1 MYLNI
6 KNKIEIILYKFIK
19 LILVSVFKRNGDVLP
34 LYLLKKLDKNLIDN
48 FARDINSINIPAI
61 FVTGTNGKTTT
72 ANLIASGLNKA
83 GMKVCSNINGANM
96 TNGIFGSVI
105 GCYSFNS
112 KFNADILVIETDEKV
127 FPYIISKINPALI
140 VITNFYRDQLD
151 RYGEVNTT
159 MLSIKKS
166 IESLKTFPV
175 LILPSNEPLASFVG
189 FNTKNKKFYFN
200 VKSEKQ
206 ALNGNYSNY
215 NKNNKNNNDN
225 SNGKNDKNNND
236 NNDNNSNDKNSKNNN
251 DKRNNDTFKNNMLN
265 KNFEDHSLCER
276 EKKNDNITLSDAI
289 SCPQCGNILSACFNA
304 HYTMI
309 NYYCNYCGYKNTA
322 ADVEA
327 ELIGNDY
334 IAFNFK
340 NIEEFNSKVKNEDFN
355 FMPSSKVKNNDFNF
369 KPSIQGY
376 YNILNYMAAFL
387 VLKFYC
393 IDDEI
398 IKRTFENYFTKFGR
412 SFKKMFQGIECSIDL
427 VKNPSGFNNVLEKI
441 FEKDDC
447 IDALFAFSDRDADG
461 RDVSWIWDVNFEKYM
476 NKFNNIII
484 TGLRPYD
491 MAIRLKTAGI
501 DIKKIKVN
509 HSVKKAFNEI
519 INSISDNNYC
529 IDKLKEDISTN
540 INNKLNNG
548 KNNNINKKNSNAG
561 QSYAADRYNCNS
573 VCNNYNCY
581 AHNNKKK
588 LKKLYIFSTY
598 TELSNLEKIIV

>member
-6 KNKIEIILYKFIK
+6 KNKIEIILYKFFK
-19 LILVSVFKRNGDVLP
+19 LILVAVFKRNGDVLP

-48 FARDINSINIPAI
+48 FSRDINAMNIPVI

-96 TNGIFGSVI
+96 ANGIFGSI
-105 GCYSFNS
+105 IERYSCNG
-112 KFNADILVIETDEKV
+112 KFNADIMVIETDEKV
-127 FPYIISKINPALI
+127 FPYIISKINPALV

-166 IESLKTFPV
+166 IQSLKTLPV

-200 VKSEKQ
+200 VKSEKKE
-206 ALNGNYSNY
+206 LNSD
-215 NKNNKNNNDN
+215 NKNNNAH
-225 SNGKNDKNNND
+225 NNIAL
-236 NNDNNSNDKNSKNNN
+236 
-251 DKRNNDTFKNNMLN
+251 T
-265 KNFEDHSLCER
+265 
-276 EKKNDNITLSDAI
+276 DAI
-289 SCPQCGNILSACFNA
+289 SCPQCGNILSAYFNA
-304 HYTMI
+304 HYTI
-309 NYYCNYCGYKNTA
+309 VNYCCNYCGYKNAA
-322 ADVEA
+322 ADIEA
-327 ELIGNDY
+327 ESFGNDC
-334 IAFNFK
+334 ITFNFK
-340 NIEEFNSKVKNEDFN
+340 NIEEFNPEAKN
-355 FMPSSKVKNNDFNF
+355 KYFNF

-398 IKRTFENYFTKFGR
+398 IKKTFENYSTKFGR
-412 SFKKMFQGIECSIDL
+412 SFKKIVQGIECGIDL

-447 IDALFAFSDRDADG
+447 INALFAFSDRDADG
-461 RDVSWIWDVNFEKYM
+461 RDVSWIWDVNFEKYVSR
-476 NKFNNIII
+476 FNNIII

-491 MAIRLKTAGI
+491 MAIRFKTAGI

-509 HSVKKAFNEI
+509 HRVKEAFNEI
-519 INSISDNNYC
+519 INLISNDNN
-529 IDKLKEDISTN
+529 
-540 INNKLNNG
+540 NKDDN
-548 KNNNINKKNSNAG
+548 
-561 QSYAADRYNCNS
+561 
-573 VCNNYNCY
+573 
-581 AHNNKKK
+581 NNKK
-588 LKKLYIFSTY
+588 LNKLYIFSTY

>member
-6 KNKIEIILYKFIK
+6 KNKIEIILYKFFK
-19 LILVSVFKRNGDVLP
+19 LILVAVFKRNGDVLP
-34 LYLLKKLDKNLIDN
+34 LYLLKKLDKNLTDN
-48 FARDINSINIPAI
+48 FARDINAINIPVI

-72 ANLIASGLNKA
+72 ANLISSGLNKA

-96 TNGIFGSVI
+96 TNGIFGSI
-105 GCYSFNS
+105 IERYSFNS
-112 KFNADILVIETDEKV
+112 KFNADIMVIETDEKV
-127 FPYIISKINPALI
+127 FPYIISKINPDII

-166 IESLKTFPV
+166 IQSLKTRPV

-189 FNTKNKKFYFN
+189 FDTENKKFYFN
-200 VKSEKQ
+200 VKSEKKEF
-206 ALNGNYSNY
+206 NNDD
-215 NKNNKNNNDN
+215 NKNNNDN
-225 SNGKNDKNNND
+225 NNNGGSDNDKLNTLNTSDKNLD
-236 NNDNNSNDKNSKNNN
+236 GHNLCKREKENSNIAL
-251 DKRNNDTFKNNMLN
+251 T
-265 KNFEDHSLCER
+265 
-276 EKKNDNITLSDAI
+276 DAI
-289 SCPQCGNILSACFNA
+289 SCPQCGNILSAYFNA
-304 HYTMI
+304 HYIMT
-309 NYYCNYCGYKNTA
+309 NYCCNYCGYKNAA

-327 ELIGNDY
+327 ESFGDDY
-334 IAFNFK
+334 ITFNFK
-340 NIEEFNSKVKNEDFN
+340 NIEEFNSKIKNKDF
-355 FMPSSKVKNNDFNF
+355 DF

-398 IKRTFENYFTKFGR
+398 IKKTFENYSTKFGR
-412 SFKKMFQGIECSIDL
+412 SFKKIVQGIECSIDL

-447 IDALFAFSDRDADG
+447 INALFAFSDRDADG
-461 RDVSWIWDVNFEKYM
+461 RDVSWIWDVNFEKYI
-476 NKFNNIII
+476 NKFNNIAI

-509 HSVKKAFNEI
+509 HNVKKAFNEI
-519 INSISDNNYC
+519 INLISDKNNCLYK
-529 IDKLKEDISTN
+529 IDKTD
-540 INNKLNNG
+540 
-548 KNNNINKKNSNAG
+548 KKI
-561 QSYAADRYNCNS
+561 D
-573 VCNNYNCY
+573 
-581 AHNNKKK
+581 
-588 LKKLYIFSTY
+588 KLYIFSTY

>member
-6 KNKIEIILYKFIK
+6 KNKIEIILYKFFK
-19 LILVSVFKRNGDVLP
+19 LILVAVFKRNGDVLP
-34 LYLLKKLDKNLIDN
+34 IYLLKKLDKNLIDN
-48 FARDINSINIPAI
+48 FARDINAINIPVI

-96 TNGIFGSVI
+96 TNGIFGSI
-105 GCYSFNS
+105 IERYSFNG
-112 KFNADILVIETDEKV
+112 KFNADIMVIETDEKV
-127 FPYIISKINPALI
+127 FPYIISKINPDLV

-166 IESLKTFPV
+166 IQSLKTYPV

-200 VKSEKQ
+200 VKSEK
-206 ALNGNYSNY
+206 
-215 NKNNKNNNDN
+215 KEFNNDYN
-225 SNGKNDKNNND
+225 NNNND
-236 NNDNNSNDKNSKNNN
+236 NNNGKSNN
-251 DKRNNDTFKNNMLN
+251 DKLN
-265 KNFEDHSLCER
+265 TLNALGSDLDDHNLCKR
-276 EKKNDNITLSDAI
+276 EKENSNIALTDAI
-289 SCPQCGNILSACFNA
+289 SCPQCGNILSAYFNV

-309 NYYCNYCGYKNTA
+309 NYCCNYCGYKNAA

-327 ELIGNDY
+327 ESSGDDY
-334 IAFNFK
+334 ITFNFK
-340 NIEEFNSKVKNEDFN
+340 NMEEFNSKVK
-355 FMPSSKVKNNDFNF
+355 SKGFYF

-398 IKRTFENYFTKFGR
+398 IKKTFENYSTKFGR
-412 SFKKMFQGIECSIDL
+412 SFKKIVQGIECSIDL

-447 IDALFAFSDRDADG
+447 INALFAFSDRDADG
-461 RDVSWIWDVNFEKYM
+461 RDISWIWDVNFEKYI
-476 NKFNNIII
+476 NKFNNIAI

-509 HSVKKAFNEI
+509 HNVKKAFNGI
-519 INSISDNNYC
+519 IN
-529 IDKLKEDISTN
+529 
-540 INNKLNNG
+540 
-548 KNNNINKKNSNAG
+548 
-561 QSYAADRYNCNS
+561 DRYNYGNAVDGS
-573 VCNNYNCY
+573 YNCCNY
-581 AHNNKKK
+581 SNNKKK
-588 LKKLYIFSTY
+588 LNKLYIFSTY